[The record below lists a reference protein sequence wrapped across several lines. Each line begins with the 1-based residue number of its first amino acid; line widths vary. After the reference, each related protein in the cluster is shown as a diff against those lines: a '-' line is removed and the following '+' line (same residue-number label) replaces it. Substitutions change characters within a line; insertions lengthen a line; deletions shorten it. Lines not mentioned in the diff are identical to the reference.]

1 MMSHLLAPAG
11 ERGARKIRVVPN
23 TRRYADWTL
32 MSQLSD
38 PGEEVELA
46 DLETRVVELRQAA
59 EIPGASLGPILEAAL
74 VELDL
79 AVEMLGKLRARI
91 ATGAS
96 APARRPGMADVERR
110 LLRAVFQD
118 APAPIFLLETDGTVR
133 RANRQAGGLL
143 GVPPGYATGKPFTA
157 FVDLPGRA
165 ALKTQLNA
173 LVRTRRPRRVRC
185 QLQSTSGKVETALT
199 IDLVELAGEPESL
212 IVAVAG
218 PVAAASAPDRRG
230 PGSKQPGRGDAADR
244 AVADAT
250 QRLDLMNATTRL
262 LLESATFNE
271 SVTLQRCARLL
282 AEELRSWVIVDVVH
296 DQLLQRQ
303 FVVGPP
309 GEGTAEL
316 TLAIGATDPQPGSL
330 PCEVQESERSRLL
343 AHAEDVFVLGVTES
357 GVPVLTLL
365 GATSVLCVPLWNG
378 ERSYGALT
386 LVRRADDRPLEVAD
400 LGLVEELGGQLAL
413 AIKVDRMFVRRSE
426 VVEAL
431 QASLLSRDLP
441 AVPDV
446 DIATAYI
453 TATEGLDV
461 GGDFYDVYDSPGGW
475 GLAIGDVQ
483 GKGEEAATVTAMA
496 RHALRVLAHWNP
508 DPSAVLAMANEV
520 MLAQQGS
527 DRFVT
532 AIHAHLRWDGGILR
546 MTVGS
551 AGHPG
556 PALVR
561 PGGRVRMLPGGGL
574 PLGLFPDC
582 EPASAEL
589 ELSPGDMLFF
599 FTDGVTEARSPE
611 NAYFEGRL
619 TTELAALAGRP
630 AHEVISAMRALVLEF
645 SLNDLRDDMTM
656 LVLRVLEPAA

>member
-1 MMSHLLAPAG
+1 
-11 ERGARKIRVVPN
+11 
-23 TRRYADWTL
+23 
-32 MSQLSD
+32 MSQVSD
-38 PGEEVELA
+38 SDELEIELA
-46 DLETRVVELRQAA
+46 ELETRISELRQAA
-59 EIPGASLGPILEAAL
+59 EIPGATLRPTLEAAL
-74 VELDL
+74 VELEL
-79 AVEMLGKLRARI
+79 AADMLTKLRART
-91 ATGAS
+91 AAGT
-96 APARRPGMADVERR
+96 PDEARRPGTADTERR

-118 APAPIFLLETDGTVR
+118 APAAIFLLETDGTVR

-143 GVPPGYATGKPFTA
+143 GVPPGYTTGKPFTA

-165 ALKTQLNA
+165 AMKTQFNA
-173 LVRTRRPRRVRC
+173 LVRTRRPRRARC
-185 QLQSTSGKVETALT
+185 QLQGASGKIETVMT
-199 IDLVELAGEPESL
+199 IDLVELAGEPEPL

-218 PVAAASAPDRRG
+218 PAAVAPAPKWLGSAAGPD
-230 PGSKQPGRGDAADR
+230 GRADAAHHRAVANR

-250 QRLDLMNATTRL
+250 QRLDLMTATTRL
-262 LLESATFNE
+262 LLENATFNE

-282 AEELRSWVIVDVVH
+282 AAELKSWVVVDVVH
-296 DQLLQRQ
+296 DGQLRRQ

-309 GEGTAEL
+309 GERTAEV
-316 TLAIGATDPQPGSL
+316 ASVIGALDPQPGSL
-330 PCEVQESERSRLL
+330 FCEVQESERSRLL
-343 AHAEDVFVLGVTES
+343 AHAEDVTVLGVTES
-357 GVPVLTLL
+357 GTPVLTLL
-365 GATSVLCVPLWNG
+365 GATSLLCVPLSDG

-386 LVRRADDRPLEVAD
+386 LIRRADERPLEVAD
-400 LGLVEELGGQLAL
+400 LGLVEELGEQVAL

-431 QASLLSRDLP
+431 QASLLPREVP
-441 AVPDV
+441 QIPDV
-446 DIATAYI
+446 EIATAYI

-496 RHALRVLAHWNP
+496 RHAVRVLAHWNA
-508 DPSAVLAMANEV
+508 DPVTVLSMANEV
-520 MLAQQGS
+520 MLAQQGT

-532 AIHAHLRWDGGILR
+532 AIAAHLRWDGRILR

-561 PGGRVRMLPGGGL
+561 PDGRVRLLPGGGL
-574 PLGLFPDC
+574 PIGLFPECD
-582 EPASAEL
+582 PAAQEL
-589 ELSPGDMLFF
+589 ELEPGEMLFF

-611 NAYFEGRL
+611 NAYFESRL
-619 TTELAALAGRP
+619 TDELSELAGRP

-656 LVLRVLEPAA
+656 VVLRVLEPDR

>member
-1 MMSHLLAPAG
+1 
-11 ERGARKIRVVPN
+11 
-23 TRRYADWTL
+23 

-38 PGEEVELA
+38 PGELEVELA
-46 DLETRVVELRQAA
+46 GLETRVGELRQAA
-59 EIPGASLGPILEAAL
+59 EIPGASLRPTLEAAL

-79 AVEMLGKLRARI
+79 AVDMLTRLRVRT
-91 ATGAS
+91 ATGATDE
-96 APARRPGMADVERR
+96 ARRPGTAGVERR

-143 GVPPGYATGKPFTA
+143 GVAPGYTTGKLFTA

-165 ALKTQLNA
+165 AMKAQLNA
-173 LVRTRRPRRVRC
+173 LVRMRRPRRVRC
-185 QLQSTSGKVETALT
+185 KLQGTSGKVETVLA
-199 IDLVELAGEPESL
+199 IDLVELAGEPDSL

-218 PVAAASAPDRRG
+218 PAAVAPAPRWRG
-230 PGSKQPGRGDAADR
+230 SGSKQATRGDAADR
-244 AVADAT
+244 AVAGAT
-250 QRLDLMNATTRL
+250 QRLDLMTATTRL
-262 LLESATFNE
+262 LLENATFNE

-282 AEELRSWVIVDVVH
+282 AAELRSWVIVDVVH
-296 DQLLQRQ
+296 DQQLQRQ

-309 GEGTAEL
+309 GEHTAGL
-316 TLAIGATDPQPGSL
+316 TRAIGALDPQPGSL
-330 PCEVQESERSRLL
+330 PREVQESERSRLL
-343 AHAEDVFVLGVTES
+343 AHAEDVRVLGVTES

-365 GATSVLCVPLWNG
+365 GATSVLCVPLSDG
-378 ERSYGALT
+378 KRSYGALT
-386 LVRRADDRPLEVAD
+386 LVRRADERPLEVAD
-400 LGLVEELGGQLAL
+400 LGLVEELGEQVAL

-431 QASLLSRDLP
+431 QASLLPRDVP
-441 AVPDV
+441 PVPDV

-461 GGDFYDVYDSPGGW
+461 GGDFYDVYHSPGGW

-508 DPSAVLAMANEV
+508 DPVAVLCMANEV

-532 AIHAHLRWDGGILR
+532 AIAAHLRWDRGILR

-561 PGGRVRMLPGGGL
+561 PDGRVRMLPGGGL
-574 PLGLFPDC
+574 PLGLFPEC

-589 ELSPGDMLFF
+589 ELVPGDMLFF

-611 NAYFEGRL
+611 NAYFESRL
-619 TTELAALAGRP
+619 TDELAALAGRP

-656 LVLRVLEPAA
+656 LVLRVLEPVA

>member
-1 MMSHLLAPAG
+1 
-11 ERGARKIRVVPN
+11 
-23 TRRYADWTL
+23 

-38 PGEEVELA
+38 HDELEAELEE
-46 DLETRVVELRQAA
+46 LESRIGELRQAA
-59 EIPGASLGPILEAAL
+59 EIPGATLRPTLDAAL
-74 VELDL
+74 VELEL
-79 AVEMLGKLRARI
+79 AAEMLAKLQARL
-91 ATGAS
+91 AAGGTDEAK
-96 APARRPGMADVERR
+96 RPGAADVERR
-110 LLRAVFQD
+110 LLSAVFQD

-133 RANRQAGGLL
+133 RANRQASGLL
-143 GVPPGYATGKPFTA
+143 GVPSGYTTGKPFTA

-165 ALKTQLNA
+165 AMKTQLNA

-185 QLQSTSGKVETALT
+185 RLQSTRGKVETSLT
-199 IDLVELAGEPESL
+199 IDLVELAGEPEPL
-212 IVAVAG
+212 VVAVAG
-218 PVAAASAPDRRG
+218 PSAAVPALKPPGSADRRT
-230 PGSKQPGRGDAADR
+230 GRAGAADR

-250 QRLDLMNATTRL
+250 QRLDLMTATTRL
-262 LLESATFNE
+262 LLENATFNE

-282 AEELRSWVIVDVVH
+282 ARELSSWVIVDVVH
-296 DQLLQRQ
+296 SQQLRRQ

-309 GEGTAEL
+309 GTRAADL
-316 TLAIGATDPQPGSL
+316 TREIGALDPRQGSL
-330 PCEVQESERSRLL
+330 PREVQESERSRLL
-343 AHAEDVFVLGVTES
+343 AHAEDVGVLGTT
-357 GVPVLTLL
+357 GAGTPVLTLL
-365 GATSVLCVPLWNG
+365 GATSVLCVPLSDG

-386 LVRRADDRPLEVAD
+386 LVRRADERPLEVAD
-400 LGLVEELGGQLAL
+400 LGLVEELGEQVAL

-431 QASLLSRDLP
+431 QASLLPTDVLP
-441 AVPDV
+441 VPGV

-453 TATEGLDV
+453 AATEGLDV

-483 GKGEEAATVTAMA
+483 GKGEEAAAVTAMA
-496 RHALRVLAHWNP
+496 RHAVRVLAHWNA
-508 DPSAVLAMANEV
+508 DPTAVLTMVNEV

-532 AIHAHLRWDGGILR
+532 AIAAHLRRDGRILR
-546 MTVGS
+546 VTLGC

-561 PGGRVRMLPGGGL
+561 PDGRVQLLAGGGL

-582 EPASAEL
+582 GPVPQEL

-599 FTDGVTEARSPE
+599 FTDGVTEARSPD
-611 NAYFEGRL
+611 NTYFESRL
-619 TTELAALAGRP
+619 TDELSALAGRP

-656 LVLRVLEPAA
+656 LALRVREPAG

>member
-1 MMSHLLAPAG
+1 
-11 ERGARKIRVVPN
+11 
-23 TRRYADWTL
+23 
-32 MSQLSD
+32 MSQLSESD
-38 PGEEVELA
+38 ELEIELA
-46 DLETRVVELRQAA
+46 ELETRVNELRQAA
-59 EIPGASLGPILEAAL
+59 EIPGATLRPTLEAAL
-74 VELDL
+74 VELEL
-79 AVEMLGKLRARI
+79 AVDMLTKLRARI
-91 ATGAS
+91 ATGPADE
-96 APARRPGMADVERR
+96 ARRPGTADVERR

-143 GVPPGYATGKPFTA
+143 GVPPGYTTGKPFTA
-157 FVDLPGRA
+157 FVDLSGRA
-165 ALKTQLNA
+165 AMKTQLNA
-173 LVRTRRPRRVRC
+173 LVRTRRPRRVSCR
-185 QLQSTSGKVETALT
+185 LQSASGKVETTLT
-199 IDLVELAGEPESL
+199 IDLVELAGEPEPL

-218 PVAAASAPDRRG
+218 PAAVAPAPKWHG
-230 PGSKQPGRGDAADR
+230 PADGQAGRGDAADR

-250 QRLDLMNATTRL
+250 QRLDLMTATTRL

-282 AEELRSWVIVDVVH
+282 ASELRSWVIVDVVH
-296 DQLLQRQ
+296 DQRLQRQ

-309 GEGTAEL
+309 GDAHRRPDQGHRRGRPCS
-316 TLAIGATDPQPGSL
+316 LARFLARYRSPSGPGCL
-330 PCEVQESERSRLL
+330 PTPRTSPCWVS
-343 AHAEDVFVLGVTES
+343 TES

-365 GATSVLCVPLWNG
+365 GATSVLCVPLSDG

-386 LVRRADDRPLEVAD
+386 LIRRADDGPLEVAD
-400 LGLVEELGGQLAL
+400 LGLVEELGEQVAL

-431 QASLLSRDLP
+431 QASLLPRDVP
-441 AVPDV
+441 PVPDV

-496 RHALRVLAHWNP
+496 RHAVRVLAHWNS
-508 DPSAVLAMANEV
+508 DPAAVLSMANEV
-520 MLAQQGS
+520 MLAQQGN

-532 AIHAHLRWDGGILR
+532 AIAAHMRWDGGILR

-556 PALVR
+556 PVLVR
-561 PGGRVRMLPGGGL
+561 PDGRVRLLPGGGL

-582 EPASAEL
+582 EPGVSGAGAGTWRHAVLLHRRRHRGAQPGERLFRGPSDRRACRAGRAASAR
-589 ELSPGDMLFF
+589 GDLG
-599 FTDGVTEARSPE
+599 DASARAGIQPE
-611 NAYFEGRL
+611 
-619 TTELAALAGRP
+619 RP
-630 AHEVISAMRALVLEF
+630 ARRHDDARPPGTRTHRGRRRAL
-645 SLNDLRDDMTM
+645 
-656 LVLRVLEPAA
+656 PG

>member
-1 MMSHLLAPAG
+1 
-11 ERGARKIRVVPN
+11 
-23 TRRYADWTL
+23 

-38 PGEEVELA
+38 PDELEIELA
-46 DLETRVVELRQAA
+46 ELETRISELRQAA
-59 EIPGASLGPILEAAL
+59 EIPGATLRPTLEAAL
-74 VELDL
+74 VELEL
-79 AVEMLGKLRARI
+79 AADMLTKLRARI
-91 ATGAS
+91 ATGATD
-96 APARRPGMADVERR
+96 AARRPGPADVERR

-143 GVPPGYATGKPFTA
+143 GVPPGYTTGKPFTA

-165 ALKTQLNA
+165 AMKTQFNA
-173 LVRTRRPRRVRC
+173 LVRTRRPRRTRC
-185 QLQSTSGKVETALT
+185 QLQGTSGKVETVLT
-199 IDLVELAGEPESL
+199 IDLVELAGEPEPL

-218 PVAAASAPDRRG
+218 PAASAPAPKRIGARDG
-230 PGSKQPGRGDAADR
+230 HPGRGGEAVHR

-250 QRLDLMNATTRL
+250 QRLDLMTATTRL
-262 LLESATFNE
+262 LLENATFNE
-271 SVTLQRCARLL
+271 AVTLQRCARLL
-282 AEELRSWVIVDVVH
+282 AAELRSWVIVDVVH
-296 DQLLQRQ
+296 DDELRRQ
-303 FVVGPP
+303 FVVSPP
-309 GEGTAEL
+309 GGRTADL
-316 TLAIGATDPQPGSL
+316 TRAIAAIDPQPGSL

-343 AHAEDVFVLGVTES
+343 AHAEDVSVLGVIDS
-357 GVPVLTLL
+357 GTPVLTLL
-365 GATSVLCVPLWNG
+365 GATSLLCVPLSDG

-386 LVRRADDRPLEVAD
+386 LLRRADERPLEVAD
-400 LGLVEELGGQLAL
+400 LGLVEELGEQVAL

-431 QASLLSRDLP
+431 QASLLPRDVP
-441 AVPDV
+441 PVPDV

-475 GLAIGDVQ
+475 GLAIGDVE

-496 RHALRVLAHWNP
+496 RHTVRVLAHWNA
-508 DPSAVLAMANEV
+508 DPAEVLAMANEV

-532 AIHAHLRWDGGILR
+532 AIAAYLRWDGRILR
-546 MTVGS
+546 ITLGS

-556 PALVR
+556 PAFVR
-561 PGGRVRMLPGGGL
+561 PDGRVRLLSGGGL
-574 PLGLFPDC
+574 PLGLFPEC
-582 EPASAEL
+582 EPASLEL
-589 ELSPGDMLFF
+589 ELQPGDMLFF

-611 NAYFEGRL
+611 NAYFESRL
-619 TTELAALAGRP
+619 TDELSALAGRP
-630 AHEVISAMRALVLEF
+630 AHEVVSAMRALVLEF

-656 LVLRVLEPAA
+656 LVLRVLEPAG

>member
-1 MMSHLLAPAG
+1 
-11 ERGARKIRVVPN
+11 
-23 TRRYADWTL
+23 
-32 MSQLSD
+32 MSQLSESD
-38 PGEEVELA
+38 ELEIELA
-46 DLETRVVELRQAA
+46 ELETRVNELRQAA
-59 EIPGASLGPILEAAL
+59 EIPGATLRPTLEAAL
-74 VELDL
+74 VELEL
-79 AVEMLGKLRARI
+79 AVDMLTKVRARI
-91 ATGAS
+91 ATGS
-96 APARRPGMADVERR
+96 ADETRRPGPGDVERR

-143 GVPPGYATGKPFTA
+143 GVPPGYTTGKPFTA
-157 FVDLPGRA
+157 FVDLSGRA
-165 ALKTQLNA
+165 AMKTQLNA
-173 LVRTRRPRRVRC
+173 LARTRRPRRVRC
-185 QLQSTSGKVETALT
+185 RLQSASGKVETALT
-199 IDLVELAGEPESL
+199 IDLVELAGEPEPL
-212 IVAVAG
+212 VVAVAG
-218 PVAAASAPDRRG
+218 PAAVAPG
-230 PGSKQPGRGDAADR
+230 PKWHGPADGQAGLGDAADR

-250 QRLDLMNATTRL
+250 QRLDLMTATTRL

-282 AEELRSWVIVDVVH
+282 AAELRAWVIVDVVH
-296 DQLLQRQ
+296 DKRLQRQ

-309 GEGTAEL
+309 ADRTADL
-316 TLAIGATDPQPGSL
+316 TRAIGAVDPEPGSL
-330 PCEVQESERSRLL
+330 PCEVQASGRSRLL
-343 AHAEDVFVLGVTES
+343 AYAEDVSVLGATES

-365 GATSVLCVPLWNG
+365 GATSVLCVPLSDG

-386 LVRRADDRPLEVAD
+386 LIRRADDGPLEVAD
-400 LGLVEELGGQLAL
+400 LGLVEELGEQVAL

-431 QASLLSRDLP
+431 QASLLPRDVP
-441 AVPDV
+441 PVPDV

-496 RHALRVLAHWNP
+496 RHAVRVLAHWNS
-508 DPSAVLAMANEV
+508 DPAAVLSMVNEV
-520 MLAQQGS
+520 MLAQPGN

-532 AIHAHLRWDGGILR
+532 AIAAHLRWDGAILR

-556 PALVR
+556 PVLVR
-561 PGGRVRMLPGGGL
+561 PDGRVRLLPGGGL
-574 PLGLFPDC
+574 PLSLFPDC
-582 EPASAEL
+582 EPGVAEL
-589 ELSPGDMLFF
+589 ELEPGDMLFF
-599 FTDGVTEARSPE
+599 FTDGVTDARSPD

-619 TTELAALAGRP
+619 TDELAALAGRA

-656 LVLRVLEPAA
+656 LVLRVLEPTR